1 MLKIHNLSR
10 FYEWQIAIYSI
21 NGKKITLEINFD
33 EIKIRNLKNDKFG
46 FYIEFMLLDKNYIY
60 IIDRSVDDD
69 TYPQSIIIS
78 GGDYEK

>member
-1 MLKIHNLSR
+1 MV
-10 FYEWQIAIYSI
+10 IYSI
-21 NGKKITLEINFD
+21 NGKKIILEINFD
-33 EIKIRNLKNDKFG
+33 EMKIRNLKNDKFG
-46 FYIEFMLLDKNYIY
+46 FYIELMFLDKNYIY

>member
-1 MLKIHNLSR
+1 MHNLSR
-10 FYEWQIAIYSI
+10 FYEWQISIYSI

-69 TYPQSIIIS
+69 TYPQSIIIR